1 MHEYCVIR
9 NDRDVFV
16 SEKRLTPEER
26 EQIEERKHSPEAR
39 RRFGVELRRVRQPEH
54 KAYKAVMKLLEA
66 KPVVRQKLVC

>member
-1 MHEYCVIR
+1 MPAYCVIR

-16 SEKRLTPEER
+16 PERRLTLEER

-54 KAYKAVMKLLEA
+54 KAYKAVMKLLE
-66 KPVVRQKLVC
+66 VECTSGI